1 VRSDAQRNRA
11 RLVEVA
17 AEVFAERDVE
27 SASLEDIARRAGVGV
42 GTLYR
47 HFPTRGDLVE
57 AVYRAEVETLCAD
70 IDGLLAANPPD
81 VALSLWMQRFVRYAA
96 IKRGLVDMLRNT
108 MAAGSETFAYT
119 RALIN
124 ETMTKLVTA
133 AVEAGA
139 IRADTDPEDLLRGLH
154 GFCMGGA
161 GWQERATRLIQML
174 IDGLRYGAQN
184 PGAPAAARAPD
195 HALQASK

>member
-47 HFPTRGDLVE
+47 HFPTRSDLVE

-70 IDGLLAANPPD
+70 IDGLIADNPPD

-96 IKRGLVDMLRNT
+96 IKRGLIDMLRNSV
-108 MAAGSETFAYT
+108 AAGSETFAYT
-119 RALIN
+119 RGLIN
-124 ETMTKLVTA
+124 EAMNKLVTA

-139 IRADTDPEDLLRGLH
+139 IRADTDPEDLLRGLS
-154 GFCMGGA
+154 GICMVGDQS
-161 GWQERATRLIQML
+161 GWQERAMRLIQML
-174 IDGLRYGAQN
+174 IDGLRYGAQV
-184 PGAPAAARAPD
+184 PARAPD
-195 HALQASK
+195 HALQSAK